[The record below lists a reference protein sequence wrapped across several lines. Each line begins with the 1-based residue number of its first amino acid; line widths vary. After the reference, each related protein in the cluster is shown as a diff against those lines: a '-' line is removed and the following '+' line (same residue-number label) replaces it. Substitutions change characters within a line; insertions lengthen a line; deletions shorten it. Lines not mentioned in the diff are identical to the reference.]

1 MSTNGQLVFTD
12 VDKITFKGVGNT
24 SNAVVD
30 TVTGKIGVG
39 IDNPDAN
46 LHVLGNSYVS
56 TNLELGGT
64 LIMGTVNVEA
74 YHSLEAVTATGNT
87 TPLTVEFQNAD
98 TSLVTTGNV
107 EVAKELTVTGN
118 ATVSSNLTVS
128 GNVEVAKELT
138 VTGNTTVSS
147 NLTVSGNVE
156 VVKELTVAGNTTVSS
171 NLTVSGNVEVGTANL
186 FVDTVN
192 SRVGIGT
199 TSPGGPLHLFKS
211 APNNGDTGPGI
222 LFTRY
227 SDTYGGCIWTE
238 SNNNLDGLY
247 FNTFT
252 NSAVSTH
259 YGGTPAMVINSN
271 GRVGVGTNNP
281 VTKLHLYDTT
291 NEPTI
296 ALQHLSGTEYNT
308 STNVLGN
315 LALHYSARSGGYSS
329 VGIRSIRRASTWDDQ
344 ADMEFYV
351 RNGGHGEQTAM
362 VINSASTSGGAKVGI
377 NTTNPLGK
385 LDIRQGG
392 NVSMGGTT
400 QQLADPA
407 PGLTLTSSTVKW
419 AIFINTNDDLI
430 FTSHN
435 SLSGNYVGVTGY
447 ILEGAYDQRMNDFTG
462 QHRCFLAGVKASEI
476 VNKTG
481 LIVCANKNQY
491 TMISNKTL
499 TGQEAIDISE
509 SIPNVSISHKAY
521 DKTCF
526 GVISD
531 VEDPEKREDVYG
543 VWGCPFPKENGDDR
557 VYINSVGE
565 GAIWVTNINGPLE
578 SGDYITTS
586 NVAGY
591 GQKQDSEFLANYTV
605 AKITMDCD
613 FEPAT
618 QPVQVIKKDE
628 EGENILDEHGQIQWE
643 DHPTETEKVYKIR
656 YLDAD
661 GNITDEASAVHKAAF
676 VGCTYH
682 CG

>member
-1 MSTNGQLVFTD
+1 VGVTSPDATLHV
-12 VDKITFKGVGNT
+12 VGN
-24 SNAVVD
+24 
-30 TVTGKIGVG
+30 
-39 IDNPDAN
+39 
-46 LHVLGNSYVS
+46 
-56 TNLELGGT
+56 
-64 LIMGTVNVEA
+64 A
-74 YHSLEAVTATGNT
+74 Y
-87 TPLTVEFQNAD
+87 
-98 TSLVTTGNV
+98 
-107 EVAKELTVTGN
+107 
-118 ATVSSNLTVS
+118 
-128 GNVEVAKELT
+128 
-138 VTGNTTVSS
+138 
-147 NLTVSGNVE
+147 
-156 VVKELTVAGNTTVSS
+156 VSS

-192 SRVGIGT
+192 SRIGVGTTSPDKRLHVYTGAGEGNTQLHLQSADRYSTIQMLDDTGAILFGNDRGAMRFITGYDTSLSGGSEAMRIAGNGNVGIGT
-199 TSPGGPLHLFKS
+199 T
-211 APNNGDTGPGI
+211 N
-222 LFTRY
+222 
-227 SDTYGGCIWTE
+227 
-238 SNNNLDGLY
+238 
-247 FNTFT
+247 
-252 NSAVSTH
+252 
-259 YGGTPAMVINSN
+259 PA
-271 GRVGVGTNNP
+271 
-281 VTKLHLYDTT
+281 TKLHLYDTT
-291 NEPTI
+291 NEPII
-296 ALQHLSGTEYNT
+296 ALQHLSGTENNT

-315 LALHYSARSGGYSS
+315 LALHYSARSGGYPS

-400 QQLADPA
+400 QQLSDPA
-407 PGLTLTSSTVKW
+407 PGLTLTSSSVKW

-499 TGQEAIDISE
+499 TGQEAIDVSE

-591 GQKQDSEFLANYTV
+591 GQKQDSEFLANY
-605 AKITMDCD
+605 
-613 FEPAT
+613 
-618 QPVQVIKKDE
+618 
-628 EGENILDEHGQIQWE
+628 
-643 DHPTETEKVYKIR
+643 
-656 YLDAD
+656 
-661 GNITDEASAVHKAAF
+661 
-676 VGCTYH
+676 
-682 CG
+682 